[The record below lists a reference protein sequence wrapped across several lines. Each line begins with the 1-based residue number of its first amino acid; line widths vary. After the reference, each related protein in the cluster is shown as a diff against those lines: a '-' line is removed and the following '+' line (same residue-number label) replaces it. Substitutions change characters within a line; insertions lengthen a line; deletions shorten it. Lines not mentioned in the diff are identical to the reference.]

1 MSRTRYQLSQRPF
14 VGSLALALVLIF
26 GSASMTLA
34 QSGTPAVPP
43 GSPATSS
50 ALEPVPCSTRYQ
62 IAEPFIDGLTLD
74 CSFLSVPAFPGET
87 GSPVLRLHV
96 MRLHAATAT
105 PAAEPLI
112 LLTGGPGQG
121 AGSLL
126 PLFAPATQERP
137 ISYATLLDR
146 QDVILLDQRGT
157 GASEPVLACQGDVS
171 PGLLPP
177 PPASG
182 ATPVAASPIA
192 TLAGATPAPIV
203 PPTADQT
210 AQFLVSCLRAYQGAG
225 IDLSAFNTEN
235 NAADVAAL
243 ITALGVPQ
251 ADLYGISYGSFLG
264 ERVISRYPSM
274 IRSAVLASVVAPDTD
289 IFVSQ
294 IEGFNQVLG
303 DVFGLCAADPEC
315 AASNPNPEEDLE
327 KAYQRLASAPATLN
341 VTDPAS
347 SQTFAVVTDG
357 TTYLTLLYLAAFGS
371 ASYLIPPMITAVAMG
386 DDALISA
393 VAALLV
399 TPTGIASGLLA
410 SVYCQD
416 FASDIDLDATLEAT
430 GVRPVLIDGFT
441 GSWTS
446 QNLVCDSLAL
456 PVAAA
461 DADAVQS
468 DVPTLLVSGE
478 FDPITPPE
486 NATALIGAL
495 PNGREV
501 TINAIGHDPITSSG
515 PCGVQLL
522 SAFLAAPTAELD
534 TACASQLSLDMSP
547 DELQAATPAATPLAT
562 PIG

>member
-1 MSRTRYQLSQRPF
+1 MSRIRYQRSHLSF
-14 VGSLALALVLIF
+14 VGSLALALALIVS
-26 GSASMTLA
+26 SASMTLA
-34 QSGTPAVPP
+34 QTGTPAEPP
-43 GSPATSS
+43 GASGIAST
-50 ALEPVPCSTRYQ
+50 LEPIPCSTRYQ
-62 IAEPFIDGLTLD
+62 RLEPFIDGQNLD
-74 CSFLSVPAFPGET
+74 CSYLSVPAFPGET
-87 GSPVLRLHV
+87 GSPVMRLHV
-96 MRLHAATAT
+96 MRLHAATTT

-112 LLTGGPGQG
+112 VLTGGPGQG

-126 PLFAPATQERP
+126 PLFVPATQDQP
-137 ISYATLLDR
+137 ISYASLLSR
-146 QDVILLDQRGT
+146 QDVILIDQRGT
-157 GASEPVLACQGDVS
+157 GASEPALSCPGDVS

-177 PPASG
+177 PPAGG
-182 ATPVAASPIA
+182 ATPAAATPIA
-192 TLAGATPAPIV
+192 TPIGATPAPII

-235 NAADVAAL
+235 NAADIAAL

-264 ERVISRYPSM
+264 ERVISRYPAM

-315 AASNPNPEEDLE
+315 AANNLNLE
-327 KAYQRLASAPATLN
+327 GDIETAYQRLASAPATLN

-347 SQTFAVVTDG
+347 GQTFPVVMDG
-357 TTYLTLLYLAAFGS
+357 STYLTLLYLAAFAS
-371 ASYLIPPMITAVAMG
+371 ASYLIPPMITSVAMG
-386 DDALISA
+386 DDTLITSI
-393 VAALLV
+393 AALLV

-416 FASDIDLDATLEAT
+416 FASDIDLDATLAGT
-430 GVRPVLIDGFT
+430 GVRPVLIEGFT
-441 GSWTS
+441 SSWTS
-446 QNLVCDSLAL
+446 QNQVCDTLAL
-456 PVAAA
+456 PVAAP
-461 DADAVQS
+461 DADAVESQI
-468 DVPTLLVSGE
+468 PTLLASGE
-478 FDPITPPE
+478 FDPITPPG
-486 NATALIGAL
+486 NADEIIGAL
-495 PNGREV
+495 PNGQEV
-501 TINAIGHDPITSSG
+501 TINAVGHDPITSSG